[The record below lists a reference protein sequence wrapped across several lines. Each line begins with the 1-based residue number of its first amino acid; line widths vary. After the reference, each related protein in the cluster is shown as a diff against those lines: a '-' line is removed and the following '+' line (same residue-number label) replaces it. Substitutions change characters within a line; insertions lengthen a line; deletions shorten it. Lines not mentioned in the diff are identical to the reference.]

1 MFSLYFG
8 LNGINKSYIWFGGYS
23 HNFLRGFVTGGA
35 KMNNE
40 EIDKQIH
47 WIDIPVLEEEWI
59 VPLTSWSLTNGEE
72 ENLNFVSTTMRHK
85 G

>member
-47 WIDIPVLEEEWI
+47 WIDIPVLEE
-59 VPLTSWSLTNGEE
+59 
-72 ENLNFVSTTMRHK
+72 
-85 G
+85 